1 MQKRPLSMGCLV
13 VVVFLALMVC
23 FFHKEP
29 EGFEAYEGDTI
40 SLQGMVYQK
49 EQKQNGLALYLEKVK
64 VQKVNVQEVNVQNEA
79 SFPLVQRVVCY
90 LRQGENEPELGSMV
104 NVKGKLQCFQN
115 AHNPGEF
122 DVRSYYQILRISF
135 GLRQTS
141 IQQKSKNYHL
151 FREELYQLRSRL
163 SERLSMLL
171 PREEASL
178 MKTILLGEKA
188 ALDEE
193 LKRLYQRNG
202 IAHILAISGLHISM
216 LGMGFYQCIRRIG
229 VPRRMAAIGGCVVVV
244 TFGMMTGFSVSAIR
258 AILMFLIQMIAI
270 LVGRTYDMVTAIAVA
285 SVWILV
291 EQPLYLK
298 HAGFLFSFGCVLG
311 ISLLSPVLTDI
322 AGHTSSN
329 SFLLKKFL
337 EGLSMTVVTLPM
349 YFCFFYQIPIYAMF
363 LNFLILPLMSILM
376 AAGILLLIFSYVFP
390 GLCICFSWLIVGILQ
405 VYEKAGIVA
414 QQLPHHYWTP
424 GQPAHWQVALYLLIL
439 ICVAA
444 FGQTRKRVRRQVQKQ
459 VQLREQKQEQLCRAR
474 GIPVLW
480 CWLLIGLAVVI
491 ISVRF
496 PPSAQITFLDVGQ
509 GDCIFVR
516 SGREEMYLVDGGS
529 SSVSEVARYRILP
542 FLKSQ
547 GASRLQAIFVTHPD
561 EDHCNGITE
570 ILKQGTLEGICIQNL
585 VLPDIAEEV
594 QNDGYRE
601 LVQLARE
608 QQIPVT
614 FLHSGQDISF
624 TKGAPDGHLRLQ
636 CLHPEENATTMNSNE
651 YSIVLQLQY
660 QHLSVLLT
668 GDVEDTG
675 ESAVMEQIS
684 GRGQE
689 EFRILKVA
697 HHGSKNSTSNEFL
710 ERLSPQLAIISC
722 GKNNRYG
729 HPHEETLKR
738 LENAGARWLC
748 TKDCGAITVTVDK
761 KGKIQVKGY
770 IK

>member
-1 MQKRPLSMGCLV
+1 MKKRPLGMGCLV
-13 VVVFLALMVC
+13 VVVSLALMVC

-29 EGFEAYEGDTI
+29 ESFEAYEGDTI

-49 EQKQNGLALYLEKVK
+49 EQKQNGLALYLERVK
-64 VQKVNVQEVNVQNEA
+64 VQKVNVQNEA
-79 SFPLVQRVVCY
+79 SFPTTQRVVCY
-90 LRQGENEPELGSMV
+90 LRQGETEPELGSMV

-122 DVRSYYQILRISF
+122 DSRSYYQILRISF

-151 FREELYQLRSRL
+151 FQEKLYQFRRRL
-163 SERLSMLL
+163 SERLSILL
-171 PREEASL
+171 PLEEASL

-193 LKRLYQRNG
+193 LERLYQRNG

-229 VPRRMAAIGGCVVVV
+229 VPRRMAAIGSCVVVV
-244 TFGMMTGFSVSAIR
+244 MFGMMTGFSVSAIR
-258 AILMFLIQMIAI
+258 AILMFLIQMLAI

-285 SVWILV
+285 AVWILL

-298 HAGFLFSFGCVLG
+298 HTGFLFSFGCVLG

-322 AGHTSSN
+322 SSHTFSR
-329 SFLLKKFL
+329 SFLLKKIL

-349 YFCFFYQIPIYAMF
+349 YLYFFYQLPIYAMF

-376 AAGILLLIFSYVFP
+376 AAGILLLAFSYVFP
-390 GLCICFSWLIVGILQ
+390 GLCIYFSWLIVGILK
-405 VYEKAGIVA
+405 VYERAGTVA

-424 GQPAHWQVALYLLIL
+424 GKPEHWQVALYVLAL
-439 ICVAA
+439 ICIAA
-444 FGQTRKRVRRQVQKQ
+444 FGRTKKRAQRKLYGRF
-459 VQLREQKQEQLCRAR
+459 R
-474 GIPVLW
+474 GIPVIW
-480 CWLLIGLAVVI
+480 CWLLVGIAVVI
-491 ISVRF
+491 ISIRF
-496 PPSAQITFLDVGQ
+496 PSPVQITFLDVGQ

-516 SGREEMYLVDGGS
+516 SGSKEMYLVDGGS
-529 SSVSEVARYRILP
+529 SSVSGIARYRILP

-547 GASRLQAIFVTHPD
+547 GAAELRAIFVTHPD

-570 ILKQGTLEGICIQNL
+570 ILKQGTLEGIHIQNL
-585 VLPDIAEEV
+585 VLPDIAAQA
-594 QNDGYRE
+594 QNDGYKE

-614 FLHSGQDISF
+614 YLHRGQSLSS
-624 TKGAPDGHLRLQ
+624 AQWSLRSQQPQQSQQSQQSQKVLAGQLRIQ
-636 CLHPEENATTMNSNE
+636 CLHPAENTLTMNPNE
-651 YSIVLQLQY
+651 YSMVLQLQY
-660 QHLSVLLT
+660 QNLTVLLT
-668 GDVEDTG
+668 GDVEGTG
-675 ESAVMEQIS
+675 ESALIKEIGQQK
-684 GRGQE
+684 QE

-697 HHGSKNSTSNEFL
+697 HHGSKNSTSDEFL
-710 ERLSPQLAIISC
+710 ELLSPQLAIISC
-722 GKNNRYG
+722 GENNRYG

-738 LENAGARWLC
+738 LENAGATWLC
-748 TKDCGAITVTVDK
+748 TKDYGAITVTADK
-761 KGKIQVKGY
+761 EGRIQVKGY
-770 IK
+770 IN